1 MNTPFWILLL
11 FIAVSTSSC
20 ILKPESK
27 SELPFYGAETV
38 VKTDGEGKEYFDTVY
53 KQINRFAFYNQ
64 DSAIVTENDVVGKIY
79 VVDFFFTTCPTIC
92 PKMKK
97 QMFRVYERFANNP
110 QVVLLSHTIDTKHD
124 SVPVLREFAQQMG
137 ISSKTWH
144 LLTGEMDAVYGIA
157 DEYLISA
164 SEDPTAPGG
173 YIHSGAFVLMDG
185 NHHIRGYYD
194 GVQEA
199 DVDQLILD
207 METLLKAK

>member
-1 MNTPFWILLL
+1 MNTPYWTLLL
-11 FIAVSTSSC
+11 FIAALFTSC
-20 ILKPESK
+20 MLEPESK
-27 SELPFYGAETV
+27 NELPFYGSETELKIDAE
-38 VKTDGEGKEYFDTVY
+38 GNEYFDTVY

-64 DSAIVTENDVVGKIY
+64 DSAIVTEHDVAGKVY

-97 QMFRVYERFANNP
+97 QMFRIYERFANNP
-110 QVVLLSHTIDTKHD
+110 RVVLLSHTIDTKHD

-157 DEYLISA
+157 DDYLISA

-207 METLLKAK
+207 IETLLNAK

>member
-1 MNTPFWILLL
+1 MNTLNWTLLL
-11 FIAVSTSSC
+11 CVALFFSSC
-20 ILKPESK
+20 MLEPESK
-27 SELPFYGAETV
+27 NELPFYGSETELKSDAE
-38 VKTDGEGKEYFDTVY
+38 GNEYFDTVY

-64 DSAIVTENDVVGKIY
+64 DSAIVTEKDVAGKVY

-97 QMFRVYERFANNP
+97 QMFRVYERFSNNP

-157 DEYLISA
+157 DDYLISA

-199 DVDQLILD
+199 DVDQLMLD
-207 METLLKAK
+207 IETLLKAK